1 MLSSSRSITRAGS
14 GRNHPPDVAGVRHLT
29 GHRAGPLRHGPPQG
43 GGGGGAGG
51 DRGGVP
57 LERQGGA
64 RHLEHSLGVVVG
76 GVARADG
83 HSVSVNTVSGHVGSS
98 VNTVSGLVGALSPQW
113 RMEAGP
119 ALLHAPVQVEIILAS
134 TRSKT

>member
-1 MLSSSRSITRAGS
+1 MLSSSITRAGS

-29 GHRAGPLRHGPPQG
+29 AHRGGPLRHSPPQ
-43 GGGGGAGG
+43 GGGGAGG

-64 RHLEHSLGVVVG
+64 RHLEHSLWVVVG

-83 HSVSVNTVSGHVGSS
+83 HPVSVNTDSGHVGSS

-119 ALLHAPVQVEIILAS
+119 ALLHAPVQVEIVLAS

>member
-1 MLSSSRSITRAGS
+1 MLSGSRSITRAGS

-29 GHRAGPLRHGPPQG
+29 GHRARPLRHGPPQG

-64 RHLEHSLGVVVG
+64 RHLEHGLGVVVG
-76 GVARADG
+76 GVGVARADG
-83 HSVSVNTVSGHVGSS
+83 HPVS